1 MTSTHTLFD
10 VAPYTFQIIPSYN
23 NEWEDRI
30 FFYFDTR
37 SLHDD
42 ARVSFDAYVL
52 LMSMPPAG
60 MTSTLVLTA
69 YSHGSSVM
77 LPSDWY
83 EATSG
88 QSKSDWWF
96 ESDPAQPQRH
106 INIDVTEAA
115 RASRSKGYLAVT
127 MIDNNYGGWLR
138 WKEPRALQQLVARV
152 VSGRSR
158 VRRGDRG
165 SR

>member
-1 MTSTHTLFD
+1 MKSPRNVVLSIMLGLLLASSAAADISASNWGTIRRYSFTLFD

-88 QSKSDWWF
+88 QSTSPIRR
-96 ESDPAQPQRH
+96 EC
-106 INIDVTEAA
+106 
-115 RASRSKGYLAVT
+115 
-127 MIDNNYGGWLR
+127 
-138 WKEPRALQQLVARV
+138 
-152 VSGRSR
+152 
-158 VRRGDRG
+158 RRGPPGRLERCG
-165 SR
+165 NPWG